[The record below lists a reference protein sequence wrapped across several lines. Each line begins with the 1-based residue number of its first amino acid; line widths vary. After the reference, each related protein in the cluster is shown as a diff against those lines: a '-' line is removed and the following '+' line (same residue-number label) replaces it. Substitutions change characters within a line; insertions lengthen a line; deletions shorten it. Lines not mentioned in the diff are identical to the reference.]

1 MTETKEHPTPKLR
14 FVQRQVAVP
23 INDGREGIIRELRIL
38 QQEWEIV
45 TLERRH
51 GELMPTEFRFEW
63 RDVPLEVDA

>member
-14 FVQRQVAVP
+14 FVQRLVDPSPVLAAHTVGAKVAA
-23 INDGREGIIRELRIL
+23 RIL

-45 TLERRH
+45 ELEN
-51 GELMPTEFRFEW
+51 GMPTGFRFEW

>member
-14 FVQRQVAVP
+14 FVQRLVDKSPLLDPSNIGMKVAA
-23 INDGREGIIRELRIL
+23 RIL

-45 TLERRH
+45 ELEN
-51 GELMPTEFRFEW
+51 GMPMAFRFEW